1 MDAIFIILFIFL
13 LNTFFIRSIA
23 VGTRIHS
30 TGYLWLLFSVHFLL
44 TIAYMLYTVDNRSDS
59 VSYFTTTNN
68 TSDWLSFFET
78 GTKFVG
84 FLAWPF
90 INVLGLSYYA
100 VMLLFSYLGFVAIV
114 LFYLIAVENISLD
127 PVFNGLTPI
136 ELLFLLP
143 NLHFWTSSLGK
154 GSTILFGVGLF
165 SYGLSRFNRRITPMV
180 LGAFVMYMLRP
191 HILLAY
197 VVAIIIALFTSNIG
211 LKPIYKFMI
220 LVVAFIA
227 FFYVSGSVLQFTDS
241 DSLDITQ
248 SENLLH
254 RTSELSRANSGVDIQ
269 NYNIVFKLFTFWF
282 RPLFVDQLGVMG
294 FIVSFENAIYL
305 FLFLLLIRMLI
316 RNWEAYNGFYRVS
329 LFMFLIAS
337 IILAQ
342 VSGNLGIA
350 LRQKTQIMP
359 FLFILYCKS
368 LTLRPIL
375 SRR

>member
-1 MDAIFIILFIFL
+1 MDVIFIILFIFL
-13 LNTFFIRSIA
+13 LNSFFIRSLA
-23 VGTRIHS
+23 ADTRIHS
-30 TGYLWLLFSVHFLL
+30 TGYLWLLFSVHLLL
-44 TIAYMLYTVDNRSDS
+44 TIAYVLYTVDNRSDS
-59 VSYFTTTNN
+59 VSYFTSANN
-68 TSDWLSFFET
+68 TSDWFSFFET

-84 FLAWPF
+84 FIAWPF

-100 VMLLFSYLGFVAIV
+100 VMLLFSYIGFVAIV
-114 LFYLIAVENISLD
+114 LFYLVAVENIRLD

-154 GSTILFGVGLF
+154 GSAILFGLGLF
-165 SYGLSRFNRRITPMV
+165 SYGLSRFNRRITPIV
-180 LGAFVMYMLRP
+180 LGGFMMYMLRP

-197 VVAIIIALFTSNIG
+197 VVALIIALFTSNIG
-211 LKPIYKFMI
+211 LKPVYKWMI
-220 LVVAFIA
+220 LAVAFIA
-227 FFYVSGSVLQFTDS
+227 FFYLSGSVLQFTDT

-248 SENLLH
+248 SETLMH
-254 RTSELSRANSGVDIQ
+254 RTSELSHATSGVDLQ

-282 RPLFVDQLGVMG
+282 RPIFFDQLGLMG

-305 FLFLLLIRMLI
+305 FLFFLVIRMLI
-316 RNWEAYNGFYRVS
+316 KNWDAYNGYFRVS

-368 LTLRPIL
+368 LTLRPVV

>member
-1 MDAIFIILFIFL
+1 MDVIFIILFIFL

-44 TIAYMLYTVDNRSDS
+44 TLAYLLYTVDNRSDS
-59 VSYFTTTNN
+59 VSYFTSSNN

-127 PVFNGLTPI
+127 PVFNGLSPI

-165 SYGLSRFNRRITPMV
+165 SYGLSRFNKRITPMV
-180 LGAFVMYMLRP
+180 LGGFVMYMLRP

-211 LKPIYKFMI
+211 LKPVYKWMI
-220 LVVAFIA
+220 LVVAFVA

-248 SENLLH
+248 SENLMH
-254 RTSELSRANSGVDIQ
+254 RTSELSHATSGVDIQ
-269 NYNIVFKLFTFWF
+269 NYNILLKLFTFWF
-282 RPLFVDQLGVMG
+282 RPLFLDQLGVMG
-294 FIVSFENAIYL
+294 FIVSFENAVYL
-305 FLFLLLIRMLI
+305 FLFFLVVRMLI
-316 RNWEAYNGFYRVS
+316 KNWDAYNGFFRVS

>member
-1 MDAIFIILFIFL
+1 MDVIFIILFIFL

-44 TIAYMLYTVDNRSDS
+44 TVAYLLYTVDNRSDS
-59 VSYFTTTNN
+59 ISYFTSSNN
-68 TSDWLSFFET
+68 TSDWFSFFET

-84 FLAWPF
+84 FIAWPF

-100 VMLLFSYLGFVAIV
+100 VMLLFSYIGFVAVV

-154 GSTILFGVGLF
+154 GSTILFGLGLF
-165 SYGLSRFNRRITPMV
+165 SYGLSRFNRRITPIV
-180 LGAFVMYMLRP
+180 LGGFMMYMLRP

-197 VVAIIIALFTSNIG
+197 VVALIIALFTSNIG
-211 LKPIYKFMI
+211 LKPVYKWMI
-220 LVVAFIA
+220 LALSFIA
-227 FFYVSGSVLQFTDS
+227 FFYLSGSVLQFTDS

-248 SENLLH
+248 SENLIH
-254 RTSELSRANSGVDIQ
+254 RTAELSHATSGVDLQ
-269 NYNIVFKLFTFWF
+269 NYNIVLKLFTFWF
-282 RPLFVDQLGVMG
+282 RPIFFDQLGLMG

-305 FLFLLLIRMLI
+305 FLFFLVIRMLI
-316 RNWEAYNGFYRVS
+316 KNWDAYNGYYRVS

-368 LTLRPIL
+368 LTLRPGG